1 MSAMVSVVMPARNS
15 ARHLEQAVESVVLQ
29 THRDWELIVVD
40 DGSTDA
46 TWSIL
51 GRLAARDARIRTL
64 RLPHSAGPARARNLA
79 IQSAAGRFI
88 AFLDSD
94 DLWLPAK
101 LERQLDVMQRTGA
114 VLSFT
119 AYRKID
125 SHGNLGH
132 SVIEVPPTVTYAE
145 LLKTNVIACLTAVY
159 DALALGKM
167 VMPEGRHEDYA
178 LWLAIL
184 RRTSGAAGTPAVGI
198 NEALACYRVHDGSVS
213 HNKLK
218 AAGLQWA
225 VYRQVERLSLRRSLY
240 YFLHYAWHGLRKA
253 LR

>member
-1 MSAMVSVVMPARNS
+1 MPARNS
-15 ARHLEQAVESVVLQ
+15 ARHLEQAIESVVRQ

-51 GRLAARDARIRTL
+51 ERLAARDARIRTL

-79 IQSAAGRFI
+79 IQLAAGRFI

-94 DLWLPAK
+94 DVWLPAK

-167 VMPEGRHEDYA
+167 VMPEVRHEDYA

-184 RRTSGAAGTPAVGI
+184 RRTFGAAGTPVAGI
-198 NEALACYRVHDGSVS
+198 NEALACYRVHDSSVS

-218 AAGLQWA
+218 AAGMQWA